1 MNRIIERMFHMG
13 RTRRIGV
20 GVFIFAALVMVL
32 VASSP
37 NWAVAQPI
45 KIGALLSMTG
55 PFVDPGKDFRN
66 AIELKLDEVGWKV
79 AGKPIE
85 LIVEDDKSFD
95 SATGMDKTKK
105 MVEGDKI
112 HLLIGPLLGGIR
124 LAVEPYLDRAK
135 VPNICL
141 SRHLIKAAKDLK
153 WNFMPAGIL
162 REYSRPLGWFAY
174 EELGLRKANT
184 ISDDHLAGREYM
196 AGVIDGFQEKGGKVL
211 LQQYP
216 PAPTP
221 DYASYITAF
230 NKDADVAI
238 TFLGGRGTLDFIKT
252 FIDFGLKDKMKI
264 LIVTNGEF
272 LKEEHFPSYG
282 DEILGIA
289 GLTDYNWRI
298 DNPAN
303 KKFVKA
309 YEAKTGK
316 KPSPFS
322 SRGYDAIS
330 IAIAALQ
337 ATKGDT
343 TPETLRKA
351 LQEVKL
357 QTPSGPLS
365 FTPLRIGIRDMFGV
379 VVQKIDGKTTWG
391 VVKTYRQFSA
401 D

>member
-1 MNRIIERMFHMG
+1 MERKKCVRLWVLIFI
-13 RTRRIGV
+13 T
-20 GVFIFAALVMVL
+20 IFASVL
-32 VASSP
+32 TLTLD
-37 NWAVAQPI
+37 WAKAEPI

-55 PFVDPGKDFRN
+55 PFVDPVKDFRD
-66 AIELKLDEVGWKV
+66 AIELKLDEIGRKV
-79 AGKPIE
+79 AGRPSE
-85 LIVEDDKSFD
+85 LIIEDDKSFD

-105 MVEGDKI
+105 MVEGDKV

-124 LAVEPYLDRAK
+124 IAIEPYLDRQK

-141 SRHLIKAAKDLK
+141 SRHLMKAAKDLK

-162 REYSRPLGWFAY
+162 REYSKPLGWFAY
-174 EELGLRKANT
+174 EDLGLRKANT

-196 AGVIDGFQEKGGKVL
+196 AGVIDGFKEKGGKVL

-252 FIDFGLKDKMKI
+252 FYDFGLKDKMKI

-289 GLTDYNWRI
+289 G
-298 DNPAN
+298 
-303 KKFVKA
+303 
-309 YEAKTGK
+309 
-316 KPSPFS
+316 
-322 SRGYDAIS
+322 
-330 IAIAALQ
+330 
-337 ATKGDT
+337 
-343 TPETLRKA
+343 
-351 LQEVKL
+351 
-357 QTPSGPLS
+357 
-365 FTPLRIGIRDMFGV
+365 
-379 VVQKIDGKTTWG
+379 
-391 VVKTYRQFSA
+391 
-401 D
+401 

>member
-1 MNRIIERMFHMG
+1 MWRTG
-13 RTRRIGV
+13 R
-20 GVFIFAALVMVL
+20 MVL
-32 VASSP
+32 RVCIFVALLMGLF
-37 NWAVAQPI
+37 AVCSDRAIAQPI

-55 PFVDPGKDFRN
+55 PFVDPGKDFRS
-66 AIELKLDEVGWKV
+66 AIELKLEEIGWKV
-79 AGKPIE
+79 AGRPIE
-85 LIVEDDKSFD
+85 LIIEDDKSFD
-95 SATGMDKTKK
+95 SATGLDKTKK

-124 LAVEPYLDRAK
+124 LAVEPYLERAK
-135 VPNICL
+135 VPNIAL
-141 SRHLIKAAKDLK
+141 SRHLMKAAQELK
-153 WNFMPAGIL
+153 WNFLPAGIL

-196 AGVIDGFQEKGGKVL
+196 AGVIDGFKEKGGTVL

-230 NKDADVAI
+230 NKNADVAI

-252 FIDFGLKDKMKI
+252 FHDFGLKDKMKI

-282 DEILGIA
+282 DEVLGIA

-303 KKFVKA
+303 KRFVKA

-330 IAIAALQ
+330 IAVAALQ
-337 ATKGDT
+337 TTDGDT
-343 TPETLRKA
+343 APEKLRDA
-351 LQEVKL
+351 LQGVKL

-365 FTPLRIGIRDMFGV
+365 FTPQRIGIRDMFGV
-379 VVQKIDGKTTWG
+379 VVQKIDGKNTWG
-391 VVKTYRQFSA
+391 IVKTYKQFA
-401 D
+401 AY